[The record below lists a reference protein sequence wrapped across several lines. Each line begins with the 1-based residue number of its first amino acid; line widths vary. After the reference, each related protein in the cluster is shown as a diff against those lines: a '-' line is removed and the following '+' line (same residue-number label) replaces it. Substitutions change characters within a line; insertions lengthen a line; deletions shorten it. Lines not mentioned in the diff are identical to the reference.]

1 MKNPK
6 VSTEFYDPQFFT
18 GGPSERSR
26 TMFGDADIQGNLT
39 SGFSYQD
46 LLKFLDANPN
56 TLAETNRP
64 GAGGGVYEKVRIG
77 AKQEQ
82 DAAARQQEL
91 DRIASRAEAQQQK
104 EAAVQQQRL
113 RAMEIASRNAER
125 NQLAGSRTA
134 ELQLQSTSRLPG
146 SQGGTGAFKRKAMQI
161 KPQVSTGLSPGAILS
176 SMFGINV

>member
-64 GAGGGVYEKVRIG
+64 GAGGGVYEKVRLG

-91 DRIASRAEAQQQK
+91 DRIASKAEAQQQK
-104 EAAVQQQRL
+104 EAAAQQQRL

>member
-1 MKNPK
+1 MKI
-6 VSTEFYDPQFFT
+6 STEYYDPRYFT
-18 GGPSERSR
+18 EGPNEQSS
-26 TMFGDADIQGNLT
+26 TMFGHADIQGNLT

-64 GAGGGVYEKVRIG
+64 GASRGVYEQIRIG

-82 DAAARQQEL
+82 DAAARQKEL
-91 DRIASRAEAQQQK
+91 DQIASRSKVEQQR
-104 EAAVQQQRL
+104 AAVEQQRRL
-113 RAMEIASRNAER
+113 KNLEIASRTAQQ

-146 SQGGTGAFKRKAMQI
+146 SQGGTGAFKRKAMEI
-161 KPQVSTGLSPGAILS
+161 KPQVSRGLSPGLAAS
-176 SMFGINV
+176 SIFGINV